1 MLDLEQLQSV
11 AQILDSIEL
20 GTQKLEKAFTSKNV
34 KVFEDTKKEIL
45 NLKNKIAEIVK

>member
-20 GTQKLEKAFTSKNV
+20 GTQKLEKAFASKNG
-34 KVFEDTKKEIL
+34 KTFADTKTEIL
-45 NLKNKIAEIVK
+45 DLKNKIAEIVK